1 MNPFGWSVVSAQYEP
16 SLTITVPEAMGKSL
30 AVAFSPDGKQI
41 ITGGSCLTFWDS
53 FTGEKIRSIPDD
65 AISGSIV
72 CSPDRKMVAI
82 AYLWPDYGIDF
93 LVKIWNLE
101 TRQCVHTLQYSLP
114 QREKQGFQSYA
125 IAMAFSPDGKE
136 LLTGDVATRFLSW
149 STENGEILREYHAL
163 GSMRDPIHRI
173 LFLPDGNRAI
183 VQRGIGEIYLVDLR
197 NDSII
202 SIISQA
208 LLGPSLS
215 ADGTLW
221 VGANSLRLELR
232 RVETGE
238 LVFSY
243 PLEYTMGA
251 RFAELSPDGKLILV
265 AGRNHSDDRYPRFI
279 LDVETGKVL
288 REYGICWDVVL
299 KFAPDGKRFMAATYD
314 DKQRVRIYDISD
326 LQAAVQEPG
335 VENQEK

>member
-1 MNPFGWSVVSAQYEP
+1 MSSFGWLVASAQYEP
-16 SLTITVPEAMGKSL
+16 SLTITVPEPMGKNPV
-30 AVAFSPDGKQI
+30 AAFSPDGKQI
-41 ITGGSCLTFWDS
+41 ITGGSCLTFWDAT
-53 FTGEKIRSIPDD
+53 TGEKIRSFPDD
-65 AISGSIV
+65 EISGSIV
-72 CSPDRKMVAI
+72 CSSDGKMAAI
-82 AYLWPDYGIDF
+82 AYLWPDYAIDF

-101 TRQCVHTLQYSLP
+101 TGQCMHTLQYSLP
-114 QREKQGFQSYA
+114 RREKQGFQSYA
-125 IAMAFSPDGKE
+125 ISMAFSPDGKE
-136 LLTGDVATRFLSW
+136 FLTGDVATRFLSW
-149 STENGEILREYHAL
+149 STETGEILREYHSL
-163 GSMRDPIHRI
+163 GSMRDPIYGI
-173 LFLPDGNRAI
+173 LFLPDGNRAM

-202 SIISQA
+202 SILSQA

-221 VGANSLRLELR
+221 LGTNSLRLELR

-238 LVFSY
+238 LVFRY

-265 AGRNHSDDRYPRFI
+265 GGRDHSDDRYPRFI
-279 LDVETGKVL
+279 VDVETGKVL
-288 REYGICWDVVL
+288 REYEICFDAVV

-326 LQAAVQEPG
+326 LQAAVKEPG
-335 VENQEK
+335 LEKQE